1 MGDSKI
7 PSSTQESS
15 QLGEDVSFEFEL
27 IFLLYGIA
35 FLIDTIKDFMSAVMY
50 KNHANWLAKPVFVM
64 SFVIIFYFVIIVLHH
79 IDRLGFGGQVC
90 SGDFL
95 TKEESSD
102 PSNKDIYLDQRGYLL
117 WILLIIIW
125 IVLGCAVLIC
135 CFTLYK
141 YLR

>member
-50 KNHANWLAKPVFVM
+50 NNHANWLAKPVFVM